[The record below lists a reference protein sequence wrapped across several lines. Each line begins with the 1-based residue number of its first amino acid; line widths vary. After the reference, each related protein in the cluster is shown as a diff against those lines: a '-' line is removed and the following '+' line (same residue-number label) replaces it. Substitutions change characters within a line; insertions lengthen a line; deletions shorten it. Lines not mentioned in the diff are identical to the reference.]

1 MCFRRPL
8 PFPPPELGQILQ
20 EETSKSILLLSIK
33 VAFGITHAI
42 NTSLSLIAGLGM
54 RLRQTHGKPL
64 QWASHTSM
72 AYHYIVMYHIA
83 VTLDTVGHAFTSHD
97 PVSNFLLACQE
108 QRPSYPCRH
117 GTVDSHHLLNRRSP
131 FALCVHAI
139 WFSSSWKVHS
149 FNLLFCTTQHAHE
162 KRKNLYHLKISTII
176 YGIPAHDSCN
186 EHHLQICSAILRS

>member
-54 RLRQTHGKPL
+54 RLRQTCGKPS

-83 VTLDTVGHAFTSHD
+83 VTLDTFC
-97 PVSNFLLACQE
+97 P
-108 QRPSYPCRH
+108 
-117 GTVDSHHLLNRRSP
+117 HLYKP
-131 FALCVHAI
+131 
-139 WFSSSWKVHS
+139 
-149 FNLLFCTTQHAHE
+149 
-162 KRKNLYHLKISTII
+162 
-176 YGIPAHDSCN
+176 
-186 EHHLQICSAILRS
+186 